1 MRCLGLIAAT
11 LGACS
16 GRGNHKN
23 IFTDAGVEWKEYRYF
38 DKSTVGLA
46 FEGMLE
52 DIKAAPEGSV
62 IVLHGARS
70 RAPHWGLT
78 PCTAPGNRPG
88 RVRCACTVGRW
99 RRVLS
104 S

>member
-1 MRCLGLIAAT
+1 LGLIAAT

-62 IVLHGARS
+62 IVLHGARP
-70 RAPHWGLT
+70 RASHWAPM
-78 PCTAPGNRPG
+78 PCIAPGKG
-88 RVRCACTVGRW
+88 HARVCCACAA
-99 RRVLS
+99 
-104 S
+104 